1 VLLAGWLAASSGDGS
16 WCAVQV
22 EYVLF
27 AKTRGGLVYEVVE
40 IMDSHASNE
49 QHAGNAVGVAPKL

>member
-1 VLLAGWLAASSGDGS
+1 MRFNMRATARSGNSYD
-16 WCAVQV
+16 V